1 MIVRLTNKN
10 NTSVKASIDN
20 CTGFFVFFVT
30 DKIGDEGLSLLSS
43 LKSGNMGEAWA
54 RFDDGGTSI
63 GKSSS
68 LDDGWR
74 EILGLGFG
82 RFDKLSLDLSLIY
95 KLAL

>member
-1 MIVRLTNKN
+1 
-10 NTSVKASIDN
+10 
-20 CTGFFVFFVT
+20 
-30 DKIGDEGLSLLSS
+30 
-43 LKSGNMGEAWA
+43 MGEAWA